1 MNLPVFGIRTKFLD
15 GSELG
20 IFYMEREAPQWDFRR
35 HLENGIRRVQK
46 KLPLPLLFE
55 KLKGEEGGKNT
66 GIASWFLSLLW
77 ERINDDVMVNRV
89 CSPDLPDYW
98 RFRVFLDSC

>member
-1 MNLPVFGIRTKFLD
+1 MNFPVFSICTKFLD

-20 IFYMEREAPQWDFRR
+20 IFYMEREAPQWDFRH

-55 KLKGEEGGKNT
+55 K
-66 GIASWFLSLLW
+66 
-77 ERINDDVMVNRV
+77 
-89 CSPDLPDYW
+89 
-98 RFRVFLDSC
+98 